1 MSGATTPSSTSPPS
15 GMAVGDDDETGTTL
29 SFHFADPIEP
39 PLPERFTVLEATRD
53 DSQEEDRMRRK
64 LAVADPEVGLSSNCN
79 SGTSNDASAS
89 GSGLSSSQAHISLT
103 QPPGG
108 DIQGEQSVEEVAE
121 SPPTRNAESRTNVTS
136 TILYDGSDAHCQPIP
151 LAYLVESQSRPSW
164 PLAWLSRS
172 VYHAEAMRPWYKR
185 WYGRAL
191 ILMAILFVC
200 ALVGFG
206 VNMVTDGVNGEQS
219 GEEAST
225 PTEFPS
231 STPSLAPSDDKRP
244 TLEIVQS
251 RDEIRCGLDEGVNT
265 DSSTPRAYG
274 GYKMELVSN
283 YCFLQASL
291 QRRFVSHSQY
301 SLLVPPVNV
310 CSAGQWQVWF
320 LGILQRSA
328 PYMLQPK
335 IGSFSSETGILMY

>member
-1 MSGATTPSSTSPPS
+1 
-15 GMAVGDDDETGTTL
+15 MAVGDDDDTGPAL

-39 PLPERFTVLEATRD
+39 PLPERFAVLEATRD

-64 LAVADPEVGLSSNCN
+64 LAMADPEVGLSSNN
-79 SGTSNDASAS
+79 ISGASNDTSES
-89 GSGLSSSQAHISLT
+89 GSGPSSR
-103 QPPGG
+103 
-108 DIQGEQSVEEVAE
+108 EQSVEEVA
-121 SPPTRNAESRTNVTS
+121 SPPTRNAEPRTNVTS
-136 TILYDGSDAHCQPIP
+136 TILYDGSDARCQPIP
-151 LAYLVESQSRPSW
+151 QAYLVESQSRPSW
-164 PLAWLSRS
+164 PLAWIARS

-185 WYGRAL
+185 WYGRTM
-191 ILMAILFVC
+191 ILLAILLLC

-206 VNMVTDGVNGEQS
+206 VHMATDDVHGEQHLS
-219 GEEAST
+219 GEEASI
-225 PTEFPS
+225 PTEIPS
-231 STPSLAPSDDKRP
+231 STPSLAPSDDRRP

-274 GYKMELVSN
+274 GYKMDLVSN
-283 YCFLQASL
+283 YCFLQVSFK
-291 QRRFVSHSQY
+291 RRFVPTH
-301 SLLVPPVNV
+301 NTFFFGIFFCAV

-335 IGSFSSETGILMY
+335 IGSFSYETGILMY